1 MLSVENVCHQF
12 GPKKVLYNVNL
23 KIDAGEMV
31 SFVGPSGCG
40 KSTLLKDI
48 LGTQFPTSGEITVD
62 SKKVEGPNRNVGI
75 VYQHYSLYDFLT
87 AQENVAFGLMLDQ
100 TSLFWP
106 VNKSRFFNFFG
117 WRKLRKTHL
126 RQASELLEK
135 LGLGAANNLYPNEMS
150 GGMRQRVAI
159 AQALIMK
166 PKVLLLDEPFG
177 ALDEAT
183 REELQKMLLGF
194 AQENLVAKKENKI
207 PPHTIIMVTHELHEA
222 IYVCDRV
229 IGLSQ
234 YYIGGHNGATIIYDK
249 PCPDF
254 LSRKSEDLNLINA
267 QKQDLRNVVFSE
279 ELVWPDEHVRPQ
291 PTTALFCVLK

>member
-1 MLSVENVCHQF
+1 MRKFLELKLKLANDLFHVVVINNKKLPLS
-12 GPKKVLYNVNL
+12 
-23 KIDAGEMV
+23 I
-31 SFVGPSGCG
+31 
-40 KSTLLKDI
+40 
-48 LGTQFPTSGEITVD
+48 
-62 SKKVEGPNRNVGI
+62 
-75 VYQHYSLYDFLT
+75 
-87 AQENVAFGLMLDQ
+87 
-100 TSLFWP
+100 
-106 VNKSRFFNFFG
+106 FNP
-117 WRKLRKTHL
+117 
-126 RQASELLEK
+126 Q
-135 LGLGAANNLYPNEMS
+135 
-150 GGMRQRVAI
+150 
-159 AQALIMK
+159 
-166 PKVLLLDEPFG
+166 
-177 ALDEAT
+177 
-183 REELQKMLLGF
+183 QKMLLGF